1 MDMGPTLKE
10 AAKINMKLSPN
21 PASPS
26 LATTWYFKYML
37 HVRVLMF
44 RKELPVSEAAEDISS
59 SSGVA
64 LDYPLLGSLSAMD
77 VLHHLIS
84 KGT

>member
-1 MDMGPTLKE
+1 
-10 AAKINMKLSPN
+10 
-21 PASPS
+21 
-26 LATTWYFKYML
+26 
-37 HVRVLMF
+37 MF

-59 SSGVA
+59 SSGVS

-84 KGT
+84 KGTELHESIDFTHFSSFFRT

>member
-1 MDMGPTLKE
+1 
-10 AAKINMKLSPN
+10 
-21 PASPS
+21 
-26 LATTWYFKYML
+26 
-37 HVRVLMF
+37 MF